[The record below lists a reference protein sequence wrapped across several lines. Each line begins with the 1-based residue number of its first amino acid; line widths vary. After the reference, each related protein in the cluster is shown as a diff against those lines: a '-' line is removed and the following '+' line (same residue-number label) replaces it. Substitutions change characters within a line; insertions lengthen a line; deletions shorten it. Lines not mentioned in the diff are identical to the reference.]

1 MLVIVSG
8 YASVGKTTIAK
19 AIAKEMHAA
28 FINGPATIERLMDE
42 VLSAKGIDG
51 HNFQTVMKKR
61 LETAKAVAALRTIVM
76 GHEEIG
82 LDTVIE

>member
-1 MLVIVSG
+1 MDDVLTAKMLHG
-8 YASVGKTTIAK
+8 
-19 AIAKEMHAA
+19 
-28 FINGPATIERLMDE
+28 D
-42 VLSAKGIDG
+42 D
-51 HNFQTVMKKR
+51 FQTVMKKR

>member
-1 MLVIVSG
+1 MG
-8 YASVGKTTIAK
+8 
-19 AIAKEMHAA
+19 AA
-28 FINGPATIERLMDE
+28 FLNGPATIEQLMDD
-42 VLSAKGIDG
+42 VLTAKMLHGDD
-51 HNFQTVMKKR
+51 FQTVMKKR